1 MKWRRRKGQLGLGA
15 RGRRGGWREGS
26 GRPSKKEGEHLGHR
40 TRPFLASRFPV
51 HVTLKAVAGAPYL
64 RRGICFRAVRSAL
77 AAGKQKPGFRL
88 VHFTV
93 QGNHLH
99 FICEADDR
107 MRLSRGMQGLAI
119 LVAKRLNRRLDRK
132 GKLFAERYHARILR
146 SPRHVRNTLVYVLNN
161 SRRHD
166 PTISRYGVDPL
177 SSARWFN
184 GWARTPRFVD
194 AHRPSNRSVVRS
206 ARTWLATAGWRRHGL
221 IDPAAAPS

>member
-1 MKWRRRKGQLGLGA
+1 
-15 RGRRGGWREGS
+15 EGS

-107 MRLSRGMQGLAI
+107 VRLSRGMQGLAI
-119 LVAKRLNRRLDRK
+119 LVAKRLNKRLDRR

-161 SRRHD
+161 SRRHN

-177 SSARWFN
+177 SSAPWFT
-184 GWARTPRFVD
+184 GWKHPLRDRMAQREGPPPIVP
-194 AHRPSNRSVVRS
+194 AE
-206 ARTWLATAGWRRHGL
+206 TWLLVAGWRKGGGSIAFDEIGREHSVGGEAARR
-221 IDPAAAPS
+221 PAQSGPGQP